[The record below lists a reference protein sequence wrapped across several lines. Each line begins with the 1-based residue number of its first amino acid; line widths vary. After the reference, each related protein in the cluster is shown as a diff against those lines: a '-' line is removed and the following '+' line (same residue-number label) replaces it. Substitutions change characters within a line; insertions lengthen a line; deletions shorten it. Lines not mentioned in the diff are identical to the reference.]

1 MTLVEPARRMWLA
14 HRESIRRCIERA
26 AQEARLLLGGG
37 TILASR
43 WDHRRSTDLDIV
55 VPELGSIAKLQPG
68 GSADLCRATGGR
80 LLGRN
85 RNRIKIALGAGLLD
99 VTAQRARLQGAER
112 TEDVEGIPEQVLTNA
127 QILVGKLYRTDRTVT
142 RDAYDLIIANTR
154 DPRALEIAVNTLSAE
169 DALSVRRN
177 LYGRNDRMAG
187 TAQAVL
193 QELNASKDV
202 DTRNLGRNVSF
213 AIAAHRYTSVTITA
227 QQHGIVI
234 ETESKEQKR
243 REEYACAE
251 AQHALTETGIAAY
264 VEANHPMAED
274 ELRDAVSRGAEDS
287 LARTTSFSFGM
298 STLSVSHRPQAKP

>member
-37 TILASR
+37 T
-43 WDHRRSTDLDIV
+43 
-55 VPELGSIAKLQPG
+55 
-68 GSADLCRATGGR
+68 
-80 LLGRN
+80 
-85 RNRIKIALGAGLLD
+85 
-99 VTAQRARLQGAER
+99 
-112 TEDVEGIPEQVLTNA
+112 
-127 QILVGKLYRTDRTVT
+127 
-142 RDAYDLIIANTR
+142 
-154 DPRALEIAVNTLSAE
+154 
-169 DALSVRRN
+169 
-177 LYGRNDRMAG
+177 
-187 TAQAVL
+187 
-193 QELNASKDV
+193 
-202 DTRNLGRNVSF
+202 
-213 AIAAHRYTSVTITA
+213 IAAHRYTSVTITA